1 MISASSNESLILPS
15 PRSRAAMFIDWE
27 NVVKIGLRKL
37 QSCIEDVRQQVN
49 VSVTRAYANW
59 TQNVPGSVFLTSIG
73 AELTHVGG
81 KVSGKNSADMQLTVD
96 ACELLLTTTHLEC
109 LVLIS
114 GDRDFRPLVSLARK
128 RGLWVWGIG
137 PADSSSDILRT
148 CCDRFLELQPT
159 PSPKTTAPETA
170 TPTTTIPETVPSKR
184 KVTKPTSTK
193 PSTSTKKAKA
203 PKTPPKPPA
212 RQVPSAVP
220 LPPIDDELCQQV
232 AAAFQDVMTD
242 KETKAT
248 PVNMGHFF
256 ASLRKCS
263 PEFNASKFTGRTNRT
278 QVYSARRLQAAG
290 LLEIIPNSPHSPNVQ
305 PTQVIMAR
313 IQAQ

>member
-27 NVVKIGLRKL
+27 NVAKIGLTKL

-96 ACELLLTTTHLEC
+96 ACELLLTTTHLDC

-137 PADSSSDILRT
+137 PSDSSSDILRT
-148 CCDRFLELQPT
+148 CCDRFLELKPT
-159 PSPKTTAPETA
+159 PSPKAAAPKNATAKATATKPKTTQPTAPQ
-170 TPTTTIPETVPSKR
+170 
-184 KVTKPTSTK
+184 
-193 PSTSTKKAKA
+193 KA
-203 PKTPPKPPA
+203 KTPPKPPA
-212 RQVPSAVP
+212 QQVPSAVP

-232 AAAFQDVMTD
+232 AAAFQDLLANQEAQT
-242 KETKAT
+242 T

-278 QVYSARRLQAAG
+278 QVYSARRFQAAG

-305 PTQVIMAR
+305 PTQVIIAR
-313 IQAQ
+313 IQAQPTT

>member
-1 MISASSNESLILPS
+1 MISASSNESLAFPS

-27 NVVKIGLRKL
+27 NVAKIGLVNL
-37 QSCIEDVRQQVN
+37 QRCIEEVRQQVN
-49 VSVTRAYANW
+49 VSVTKAYANW
-59 TQNVPGSVFLTSIG
+59 TQNVPGSTFLTSIG

-96 ACELLLTTTHLEC
+96 ACELILTTAHLDG

-114 GDRDFRPLVSLARK
+114 GDRDFRPLVALARK

-137 PADSSSDILRT
+137 PSDSSSDILRT
-148 CCDRFLELQPT
+148 CCDRFLELKPT
-159 PSPKTTAPETA
+159 PSPKA
-170 TPTTTIPETVPSKR
+170 TVPKTEN
-184 KVTKPTSTK
+184 TKTAAT
-193 PSTSTKKAKA
+193 TKKAQ
-203 PKTPPKPPA
+203 PSKTPSKPPVQQA
-212 RQVPSAVP
+212 PPAVP

-232 AAAFQDVMTD
+232 AAAFQELLANQEGKT
-242 KETKAT
+242 T

-278 QVYSARRLQAAG
+278 HVYSARRLQAAG
-290 LLEIIPNSPHSPNVQ
+290 LLQIIPNSPHGPNVQ

-313 IQAQ
+313 IQAQPST